1 MSQAPNAPPPHASSL
16 HWPARPLFQTHFRC
30 RRRPPPHRVRA
41 TNTAPF
47 HEKRPGERPIPQPHV
62 RRTRPYHT
70 TVVHT
75 ATHTT
80 TTRVTISLLC
90 YQMCVIRQLAPS
102 GRCSRRHMPA
112 DHPLPS
118 RRRVHGR
125 MLLTHCY
132 PAPARPPPRAIQ
144 QRPVA
149 PSPHRYRR
157 IAPVAHTGDWR
168 PMSVRR
174 LASAPPAL
182 LPLLPASAPPYGS
195 TAGRDQGAVF
205 RCSVPARGSCRSC
218 GCAIRVMQVMR
229 RRRWL
234 RWLRARG

>member
-1 MSQAPNAPPPHASSL
+1 MLNPRSTLDAWCSSL
-16 HWPARPLFQTHFRC
+16 AGL
-30 RRRPPPHRVRA
+30 A
-41 TNTAPF
+41 NS
-47 HEKRPGERPIPQPHV
+47 G
-62 RRTRPYHT
+62 T
-70 TVVHT
+70 TGR
-75 ATHTT
+75 TT

-90 YQMCVIRQLAPS
+90 YQMCIVRQLAPS
-102 GRCSRRHMPA
+102 GRCPRRHMPA

-174 LASAPPAL
+174 LASAGPEGQCQAERSSLPSCPLRHRRVVRGELQMSNCRARPRRCIQMPGPCEGLVQVVRYATRLASPVFCRCLAATDGLSGPSTL
-182 LPLLPASAPPYGS
+182 LL
-195 TAGRDQGAVF
+195 
-205 RCSVPARGSCRSC
+205 
-218 GCAIRVMQVMR
+218 AIRC
-229 RRRWL
+229 
-234 RWLRARG
+234 